1 MKCRPRCAATL
12 LKNLAAPCAH
22 QGASPANGHFTRTCH
37 RGRHVTADTATVKSL
52 TAYNK
57 IRELIL
63 SGDMLPGSRL
73 VLAELE
79 ARLQVGRGPV
89 REAIMRLDKS
99 GLVQNI
105 PFKGAVVMPPPSFR
119 EMEVMYQ
126 LRVQVERIMAAEAM
140 RRASQDDIDALEGLA
155 ATMLESR
162 DDESLFFHQD
172 RQFHSQLYALACMPH
187 LQSIIDRML
196 DHVEVF
202 LNTHAYAAQDKELFL
217 EQHRLML
224 QALRDKDER
233 LLCDTLEE
241 NILVGLAL
249 VQGEMERFKNR
260 RSACM

>member
-1 MKCRPRCAATL
+1 MTD
-12 LKNLAAPCAH
+12 
-22 QGASPANGHFTRTCH
+22 
-37 RGRHVTADTATVKSL
+37 DTATVKSL
-52 TAYNK
+52 TAYHK

-79 ARLQVGRGPV
+79 ARLNVGRGPV

-105 PFKGAVVMPPPSFR
+105 PYKGAVVMPPPSFR

-126 LRVQVERIMAAEAM
+126 LRVQVERIMAVEAM
-140 RRASQDDIDALEGLA
+140 RKARLEDVEALEALA
-155 ATMLESR
+155 ADMVDSC

-172 RQFHSQLYALACMPH
+172 RQFHSQLYALAGMPH

-202 LNTHAYAAQDKELFL
+202 LNTHAYASQDKELFL

-224 QALRDKDER
+224 QALRHKDEA
-233 LLCDTLEE
+233 LLARTLEE

-249 VQGEMERFKNR
+249 VQSEMERFKNR
-260 RSACM
+260 RTARL